1 MDKVLVKK
9 AVSAQYPV
17 GAGAPIMVLG
27 GGGRGRDARTLRES
41 AGGLAGGALGA
52 LGALT
57 GQHRSLGS
65 LVQSGISGAAQGAAI
80 GRGLGRVFVGPES
93 QARANLEQE
102 IADKYAAARASG
114 EFGRY
119 GISADRRTPMTRVGV
134 RMRSGEMGSSLYD
147 LEQAKQA
154 EKDMLAQQREKEIA
168 AAQARGK
175 DFGTRQMQDAKAMD
189 DFRTVAGLDPNMAAS
204 QFMGP
209 IGAAISQQQRQQ
221 QGGQPGG
228 VDAAGR
234 PVQVINPSMHPN
246 MLPAPSSSAQDAS
259 ASSEI
264 VNIENAGNQEA
275 ITTGTDMTDSMEVK
289 PTEDEGQSRMS
300 REAMLNAMARAGRQ
314 NVTQPQGNREPS
326 AAEKRFNQQSTLF

>member
-65 LVQSGISGAAQGAAI
+65 LVQSGISGAAQGSAI

-93 QARANLEQE
+93 QARANLERE

-114 EFGRY
+114 EFDRY
-119 GISADRRTPMTRVGV
+119 GISANQRTPRTRIGV
-134 RMRSGEMGSSLYD
+134 MLAGQGNDSMMGRRLYE

-154 EKDMLAQQREKEIA
+154 EKDMLAEQREEARARAK
-168 AAQARGK
+168 ARGVASGEEGRFYEDIGRRVHGFAEGMSRE
-175 DFGTRQMQDAKAMD
+175 DFGQRVNVAEAA
-189 DFRTVAGLDPNMAAS
+189 FRN
-204 QFMGP
+204 
-209 IGAAISQQQRQQ
+209 RQ

-234 PVQVINPSMHPN
+234 PVQVITPN
-246 MLPAPSSSAQDAS
+246 TPVNTLPAPLTVPTVGQEIGNEEQTPTGDMVDHDGEYQTFGQESAEDGEQ
-259 ASSEI
+259 SE
-264 VNIENAGNQEA
+264 
-275 ITTGTDMTDSMEVK
+275 
-289 PTEDEGQSRMS
+289 MS
-300 REAMLNAMARAGRQ
+300 RLAMLDAMARVGRKNMQ
-314 NVTQPQGNREPS
+314 QQTQDD
-326 AAEKRFNQQSTLF
+326 KRQSSLKEY

>member
-27 GGGRGRDARTLRES
+27 GGGRGGRARTLRES

-80 GRGLGRVFVGPES
+80 GRGLGRIAVSPES
-93 QARANLEQE
+93 QARANLRQE
-102 IADKYAAARASG
+102 MADKYAAARASG
-114 EFGRY
+114 EFDRY
-119 GISADRRTPMTRVGV
+119 GISANQRTPRTRIGV
-134 RMRSGEMGSSLYD
+134 MLAGQGNDSMMGRRLYE

-154 EKDMLAQQREKEIA
+154 EKDMLAQQRAEAMARAKAQGTQHGEEDKRHAALSRKIQEAVAQGMSLDDYEQRINLVDA
-168 AAQARGK
+168 AAR
-175 DFGTRQMQDAKAMD
+175 
-189 DFRTVAGLDPNMAAS
+189 N
-204 QFMGP
+204 
-209 IGAAISQQQRQQ
+209 QQ

-234 PVQVINPSMHPN
+234 PVQVITPDTPVNT
-246 MLPAPSSSAQDAS
+246 LPAPLTVPTVGQEIGNEEQTPTGDMVDHDGEYQTFGQEPDEGSGVTDEQIASLRAS
-259 ASSEI
+259 AE
-264 VNIENAGNQEA
+264 
-275 ITTGTDMTDSMEVK
+275 K
-289 PTEDEGQSRMS
+289 
-300 REAMLNAMARAGRQ
+300 LGRQ
-314 NVTQPQGNREPS
+314 MGRMPQGNMPPQSRLEFTRERP
-326 AAEKRFNQQSTLF
+326 E